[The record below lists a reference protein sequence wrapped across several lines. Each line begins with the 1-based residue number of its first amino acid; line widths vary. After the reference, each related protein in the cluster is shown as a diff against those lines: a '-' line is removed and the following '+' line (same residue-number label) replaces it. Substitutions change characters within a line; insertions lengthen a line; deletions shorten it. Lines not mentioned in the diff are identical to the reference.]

1 MAPAPHL
8 LPPDDALR
16 RELHDEVHARPPAS
30 LQLPALVTFVAVL
43 NADISRDQEAA
54 HLRVLPGQAGLT
66 AQSLEG
72 NFLRLHLEGYSLKW
86 ERHSEFTR
94 YSIVQPLAASDSVR
108 QPADVLATLAVP
120 SETARSSGA
129 GTGCPLCARSW
140 MSAIAIARRSS
151 SSVVLRAVRFVAAVP
166 ADEDD

>member
-1 MAPAPHL
+1 MVPAPHL

-16 RELHDEVHARPPAS
+16 RQLHDEVHARPPAS

-54 HLRVLPGQAGLT
+54 HLRALPGQAGLT

-72 NFLRLHLEGYSLKW
+72 NFLRLYLEGYSLKW

-94 YSIVQPLAASDSVR
+94 YSIVQPLAAS
-108 QPADVLATLAVP
+108 
-120 SETARSSGA
+120 
-129 GTGCPLCARSW
+129 
-140 MSAIAIARRSS
+140 
-151 SSVVLRAVRFVAAVP
+151 
-166 ADEDD
+166 